1 MISGLT
7 LKTPTPTPLTV
18 PTARPTARAMP
29 SATTGP
35 DPLWLAATYAAKF
48 AVMTVERSMPPVSM
62 HSVWL
67 AARMASGQASS
78 SVDRTP
84 LALNR
89 PGSTS
94 PVTTY
99 RTSRTPPRTM
109 AGRSTSAWRHWVIA
123 GSAVA
128 ALTWTSAGSAPGRRS

>member
-1 MISGLT
+1 
-7 LKTPTPTPLTV
+7 
-18 PTARPTARAMP
+18 
-29 SATTGP
+29 
-35 DPLWLAATYAAKF
+35 
-48 AVMTVERSMPPVSM
+48 MPPVSM

-78 SVDRTP
+78 SVARTP

-89 PGSTS
+89 PGATS

-99 RTSRTPPRTM
+99 RTTRTPPRTM
-109 AGRSTSAWRHWVIA
+109 AGRSTSAWRHWVMA

-128 ALTWTSAGSAPGRRS
+128 DSHRSRFLRTWSRPPIMTTTMMMTPRATSA